1 MNAFAR
7 GVPLD
12 RLPNRVVGALDRG
25 GILTLEDLVAC
36 PEDHVR
42 CIVGV
47 GPGAIGEIRALLAS
61 EGRGFAPPRSWKGCG
76 CPACVHEA
84 ERMKGLPRLDL
95 SDLWPGLV
103 RELGGDNVVPFRPRG
118 AS

>member
-12 RLPNRVVGALDRG
+12 RLPNRVVGALYRG
-25 GILTLEDLVAC
+25 GVETHEDIVAC

-42 CIVGV
+42 CINGI
-47 GPGAIGEIRALLAS
+47 GKGAMNEIRSLLAS
-61 EGRGFAPPRSWKGCG
+61 EGRWFAPPRSWKGCG

-84 ERMKGLPRLDL
+84 ERMKGLPRIDL
-95 SDLWPGLV
+95 SDLLPGLV
-103 RELGGDNVVPFRPRG
+103 RELGGDNVLAFRPRG

>member
-12 RLPNRVVGALDRG
+12 RLPNRVVGALYRG
-25 GILTLEDLVAC
+25 GVLTLEDLCAC
-36 PEDHVR
+36 PEDHVQ

-47 GPGAIGEIRALLAS
+47 GKAAISEFCLLLGSHGSA
-61 EGRGFAPPRSWKGCG
+61 FAPPRSWKGCE

-103 RELGGDNVVPFRPRG
+103 RELGGDNVLAFRLPRP
-118 AS
+118 